1 MSTLAMAV
9 YNVKRYIEQVLL
21 SALNQVFESVE
32 CLINNKKIIVRRLF
46 KYMVERGK
54 LVCII
59 KSGI

>member
-32 CLINNKKIIVRRLF
+32 CLINNKKIVRRLF
-46 KYMVERGK
+46 KYMMERGK

>member
-32 CLINNKKIIVRRLF
+32 CLINNKKIVRRLF

>member
-32 CLINNKKIIVRRLF
+32 CLINNKKIVRRLF
-46 KYMVERGK
+46 KYMVEWGN

-59 KSGI
+59 ISGI

>member
-21 SALNQVFESVE
+21 SVLNQVFESVE
-32 CLINNKKIIVRRLF
+32 CLINNKKIVRRLF

>member
-32 CLINNKKIIVRRLF
+32 CLINNKKIVRRLF
-46 KYMVERGK
+46 KYMVEREN
-54 LVCII
+54 LYV
-59 KSGI
+59 

>member
-9 YNVKRYIEQVLL
+9 YNVKWYIELVLL

-32 CLINNKKIIVRRLF
+32 CLINNKKIVRRLF

>member
-9 YNVKRYIEQVLL
+9 YNVKMYIEQVLL

-32 CLINNKKIIVRRLF
+32 CLINNKKIVRRLF

>member
-32 CLINNKKIIVRRLF
+32 CLINNKKIVRRLF
-46 KYMVERGK
+46 NYMVERGK

>member
-1 MSTLAMAV
+1 MEV

-32 CLINNKKIIVRRLF
+32 CLINNKKIVRRLF

>member
-1 MSTLAMAV
+1 MSTLAMEV

-21 SALNQVFESVE
+21 SVLNQVFESVE
-32 CLINNKKIIVRRLF
+32 CLINNKKIVRRLF

>member
-32 CLINNKKIIVRRLF
+32 CLINNKKIVRRLF

-59 KSGI
+59 KSVI